1 MDLRFSDEVRRARD
15 EGKPIVA
22 LETSVVAQ
30 GLPYP
35 DNLGAARAC
44 EEAVRRA
51 GAVPAAIAVVDGE
64 VCIGLEDAALR
75 RLAEGKERLMKLG
88 SRDLAVALA
97 TRASGGT
104 TVSSTCEL
112 AAAAGIRVFA
122 TGGIG
127 GVHRG
132 VSEHWDI
139 SQDISALARFPVAV
153 VCAGAKS
160 VLDLPKTMELLET
173 AGVPVIGVGTDELP
187 SFYSRESGLKLE
199 HRVDDVATAARIA
212 RVRFETLGQGGGV
225 LYTVPPPEETA
236 LPRGDVEL
244 HIASALAEAEQQ
256 GVRGKAVT
264 PFLLSNLAKRTSGK
278 TLKANL
284 ALLTNNA
291 RFASQLAVAY
301 ARGD

>member
-1 MDLRFSDEVRRARD
+1 MELRFSDEVRRARD
-15 EGKPIVA
+15 AGQPIVA

-35 DNLGAARAC
+35 DNLAAARAC
-44 EEAVRRA
+44 EEAIRRV

-64 VCIGLEDAALR
+64 VCIGLEEPAMR
-75 RLAEGKERLMKLG
+75 RLAEGKERLLKLG
-88 SRDLAVALA
+88 SRDLAIAVA

-104 TVSSTCEL
+104 TVSATCEL
-112 AAAAGIRVFA
+112 AAAAGIHVFA

-132 VSEHWDI
+132 AAEHWDI
-139 SQDISALARFPVAV
+139 SQDIAALARYPVAV

-187 SFYSRESGLKLE
+187 SFYSRGSGIKLE
-199 HRVDDVATAARIA
+199 HRVDDVDTAARIA
-212 RVRFETLGQGGGV
+212 RARFEALGQGGV
-225 LYTVPPPEETA
+225 LYTVPPPEETS
-236 LPRGDVEL
+236 LPRNEVEL
-244 HIASALAEAEQQ
+244 HIASTLADAERQ

-264 PFLLSNLAKRTSGK
+264 PFLLSEMAKRTGGK

-284 ALLTNNA
+284 ALLINNA
-291 RFASQLAVAY
+291 RFAGQLAVAY
-301 ARGD
+301 ARGA

>member
-1 MDLRFSDEVRRARD
+1 MPLMSFRYSDEVRRALD
-15 EGKPIVA
+15 AKAPLVA

-51 GAVPAAIAVVDGE
+51 GAVPAPIAVVDGE
-64 VCIGLEDAALR
+64 VWIGLEEAAMR

-88 SRDLAVALA
+88 SRDLAVAVALK
-97 TRASGGT
+97 ASGGT
-104 TVSSTCEL
+104 TVSATCEL

-122 TGGIG
+122 TGGLG

-139 SQDISALARFPVAV
+139 SQDVGALARYPVAV

-160 VLDLPKTMELLET
+160 VLDLPKTMEAMET
-173 AGVPVIGVGTDELP
+173 AGVPVIGVGTSELP
-187 SFYSRESGLKLE
+187 SFYSRSSGLPLE
-199 HRVDDVATAARIA
+199 HRVEDASMAARVARA
-212 RVRFETLGQGGGV
+212 RVELGQGGLV
-225 LYTVPPPEETA
+225 FALPPPEEVA
-236 LPRGDVEL
+236 LPRADVEL
-244 HIASALAEAEQQ
+244 HIAAALAEADRQ

-264 PFLLSNLAKRTSGK
+264 PFLLSELAKRTGGK
-278 TLKANL
+278 SLKANL

-291 RFASQLAVAY
+291 RFAGELAVAL
-301 ARGD
+301 ARG

>member
-1 MDLRFSDEVRRARD
+1 MELRFSDEVRRAR
-15 EGKPIVA
+15 EAGQPIVA

-35 DNLGAARAC
+35 DNLAAARAC
-44 EEAVRRA
+44 EEAIRRA

-64 VCIGLEDAALR
+64 VCIGLEETAMR
-75 RLAEGKERLMKLG
+75 RLAEGKERLLKLG
-88 SRDLAVALA
+88 SRDLAVAIA

-104 TVSSTCEL
+104 TVSATCEL
-112 AAAAGIRVFA
+112 AAAAGIHVFS

-132 VSEHWDI
+132 ASEHWDI
-139 SQDISALARFPVAV
+139 SQDIAALARYPVAV

-173 AGVPVIGVGTDELP
+173 AGVPVIGVGTSELP
-187 SFYSRESGLKLE
+187 SFYSRGSGISLE
-199 HRVDDVATAARIA
+199 HRVDDVAAAARIA
-212 RVRFETLGQGGGV
+212 RARFETLGQGGL
-225 LYTVPPPEETA
+225 LYAVPPPEETS
-236 LPRGDVEL
+236 LPRNEVEL
-244 HIASALAEAEQQ
+244 HIASTLADADRQ

-264 PFLLSNLAKRTSGK
+264 PFLLSEMAKRTGGK

-291 RFASQLAVAY
+291 RFAGALAVAY
-301 ARGD
+301 AQKA